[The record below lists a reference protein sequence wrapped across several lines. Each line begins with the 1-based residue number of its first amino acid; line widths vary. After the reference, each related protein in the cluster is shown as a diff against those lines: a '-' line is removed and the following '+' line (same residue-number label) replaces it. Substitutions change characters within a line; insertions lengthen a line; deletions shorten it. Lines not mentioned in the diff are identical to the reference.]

1 MNSNYKK
8 ETRQLILLGFFLAVA
23 PLVLFP
29 KNFGIRLNV
38 NPFFFFLLEFIWY
51 LFSLFFLLPS
61 LATSTFILYA
71 FATLLFRLFLGTLFG
86 FLLMVMFPI
95 AFLPALKSGWVSYL
109 PAILFQAFLLPFM
122 IKQSLGNVI
131 KRSLREKRFQRLA
144 LQPFPETKK
153 ETPYVVEERGE
164 KKELVLEVS
173 LEETLGFLKEYPG
186 VEGAL
191 LIDSEGLIIAQEVD
205 PAVDE
210 EKIAPLALSFA
221 QTNGSL
227 LGKIGEKHLERLQI
241 FSENVWLNINHVGDF
256 ILITLASRSADELL
270 NIRILK
276 AQEAI
281 KKYLEN
287 KYPQSVLS
295 KDEITIPPPADN
307 LEVSRQK
314 AGQEEKYVPDLR
326 GT

>member
-1 MNSNYKK
+1 MSSNYKK

-29 KNFGIRLNV
+29 KNFGIRLDL

-51 LFSLFFLLPS
+51 LFALFFLLPP
-61 LATSTFILYA
+61 LATSTFVLYA
-71 FATLLFRLFLGTLFG
+71 FSTLLFRLFLGTLFG

-95 AFLPALKSGWVSYL
+95 AFLPALESGWVSYL

-131 KRSLREKRFQRLA
+131 RRSLREKRFQKVAIQSL
-144 LQPFPETKK
+144 PETKK

-173 LEETLGFLKEYPG
+173 LEDTLGFLKEYPG

-191 LIDSEGLIIAQEVD
+191 LIDSEGLIIAQKVD

-210 EKIAPLALSFA
+210 EKIAPLALSFT

-241 FSENVWLNINHVGDF
+241 FSENHWLNINQVYDF
-256 ILITLASRSADELL
+256 ILITLASRSTDELL

-281 KKYLEN
+281 KRYLEN
-287 KYPQSVLS
+287 RYPRNLFLKEKV
-295 KDEITIPPPADN
+295 TNN
-307 LEVSRQK
+307 LEGSCQE
-314 AGQEEKYVPDLR
+314 AGQEEKYVPDIR
-326 GT
+326 GA

>member
-8 ETRQLILLGFFLAVA
+8 EIRQLILLGFFLAIA
-23 PLVLFP
+23 PLVLYP
-29 KNFGIRLNV
+29 REFGIRLDL

-51 LFSLFFLLPS
+51 LFALFFLLPP
-61 LATSTFILYA
+61 LATSTFVLYA
-71 FATLLFRLFLGTLFG
+71 FSTLLFRLFLGTLFG

-122 IKQSLGNVI
+122 IKQSLGNAI
-131 KRSLREKRFQRLA
+131 RRSLREKRFQKA
-144 LQPFPETKK
+144 TVQPVAEPRK

-164 KKELVLEVS
+164 KKEVVLEVS
-173 LEETLGFLKEYPG
+173 WEDTLGFLKEYPG

-191 LIDSEGLIIAQEVD
+191 LIDSEGLIIAQKAD
-205 PAVDE
+205 RDVDE
-210 EKIAPLALSFA
+210 EKIAPLALSLT
-221 QTNGSL
+221 QTNSL
-227 LGKIGEKHLERLQI
+227 FMQKIGEKHIDRLQI
-241 FSENVWLNINHVGDF
+241 FSDNHWLNINQVYDF
-256 ILITLASRSADELL
+256 ILITLASRSTDELL

-281 KKYLEN
+281 KRYLEN
-287 KYPQSVLS
+287 RYPRNLFLKEKV
-295 KDEITIPPPADN
+295 TNN
-307 LEVSRQK
+307 LEGSCQE

-326 GT
+326 GA